1 MRPVQP
7 LNPLIK
13 YGIPAAAGLA
23 VGGMLA
29 QDQQPGVAAL
39 GGLGAALG
47 AYGGLRTARLAG
59 KYMAPEVLNLANQ
72 GKTQIAEGLT
82 QASQSIGKAPISDA
96 AYKEYLDQ
104 AARTGAKTVTL
115 ESLNKARLKANSE
128 SKRAALLGGL
138 AGAVQGI
145 KIPQTPE
152 AKEITERILENS
164 VASLAIPASAGLAAL
179 GGQAAGMIPGALNV
193 PGFAPQQQSLDPE
206 SYGSSNSPGARY
218 KQTTGSAGIT
228 GYYQ

>member
-1 MRPVQP
+1 MR
-7 LNPLIK
+7 PLIK

-47 AYGGLRTARLAG
+47 TAAGLKGARSAGITLAG
-59 KYMAPEVLNLANQ
+59 KYAPVVAGSLQSHAVVPIGEQVAKQLKKIPAERQQGLRATALGDIRQGLLN
-72 GKTQIAEGLT
+72 ID
-82 QASQSIGKAPISDA
+82 KATHNVSPGALQVGA
-96 AYKEYLDQ
+96 A
-104 AARTGAKTVTL
+104 
-115 ESLNKARLKANSE
+115 
-128 SKRAALLGGL
+128 GL
-138 AGAVQGI
+138 AV
-145 KIPQTPE
+145 P
-152 AKEITERILENS
+152 
-164 VASLAIPASAGLAAL
+164 VSAGLAAL
-179 GGQAAGMIPGALNV
+179 GGQAAGMIPGAIGI
-193 PGFAPQQQSLDPE
+193 PGFTPQQQSLDPE

>member
-1 MRPVQP
+1 MR
-7 LNPLIK
+7 PLIK

-47 AYGGLRTARLAG
+47 TAAGLKGARLAG
-59 KYMAPEVLNLANQ
+59 RYSPQIVEFLQDKAVTPVANVVGNIGARVPAESKYRNQAVGALADAMAKAETAKLGEGAQRTV
-72 GKTQIAEGLT
+72 GKVATGLT
-82 QASQSIGKAPISDA
+82 VP
-96 AYKEYLDQ
+96 
-104 AARTGAKTVTL
+104 V
-115 ESLNKARLKANSE
+115 
-128 SKRAALLGGL
+128 
-138 AGAVQGI
+138 
-145 KIPQTPE
+145 
-152 AKEITERILENS
+152 
-164 VASLAIPASAGLAAL
+164 SAGLAAL
-179 GGQAAGMIPGALNV
+179 GGQAAGMIPGAIGV
-193 PGFAPQQQSLDPE
+193 PGFTPQQQSLDPE